1 MSPDAI
7 CLAGF
12 KVKLTLFV
20 MFLNTCTLGLHMKK
34 IAADSRQSA
43 GFARQYNKRCEWQMS
58 YSWSC
63 VHDLIYIYIYVR
75 LKKKLPT
82 MWAKWCR
89 GYQADLVLW
98 SESASYRSSQLE
110 PFCSATP
117 LGRLPAGAQRGK
129 AVGQAE
135 PCHQMAGC
143 WQRKPLGGSS

>member
-1 MSPDAI
+1 M
-7 CLAGF
+7 
-12 KVKLTLFV
+12 LFV
-20 MFLNTCTLGLHMKK
+20 WQDLKLSSRCLSCFWTHVHWDSIWRRLLPIVDNRQASLDNTTKDASDKWVIPEAASMTL
-34 IAADSRQSA
+34 
-43 GFARQYNKRCEWQMS
+43 
-58 YSWSC
+58 
-63 VHDLIYIYIYVR
+63 YIYIYVR